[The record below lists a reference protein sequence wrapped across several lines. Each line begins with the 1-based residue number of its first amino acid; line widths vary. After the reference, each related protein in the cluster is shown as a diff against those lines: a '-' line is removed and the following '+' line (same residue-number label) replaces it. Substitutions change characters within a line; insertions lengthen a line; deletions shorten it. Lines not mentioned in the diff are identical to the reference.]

1 MCAAKSDT
9 GAVDVRVVV
18 AAAASASV
26 RYALKTVGSAGA
38 G

>member
-1 MCAAKSDT
+1 MCAANSDT
-9 GAVDVRVVV
+9 GAADVRVV